1 MTDTSTTTDSET
13 KSATSS
19 PVVDGVLDLRPPVE
33 SVKRELCR
41 LGLAWSSTDPD
52 GTEAWRDYNR
62 GILAS
67 FPPDGSQVTLRDI
80 KTNIAQTLTLTQ
92 LKTVERIDTMTM
104 AGGEAQA

>member
-1 MTDTSTTTDSET
+1 MTDESTTAATEPQ
-13 KSATSS
+13 SAASR

-52 GTEAWRDYNR
+52 GTEAWRDYAR

-67 FPPDGSQVTLRDI
+67 FQPDGGQATLRDI
-80 KTNIAQTLTLTQ
+80 KTNIAQSLTLAQ
-92 LKTVERIDTMTM
+92 LKQVKRVDTMT
-104 AGGEAQA
+104 AAD

>member
-1 MTDTSTTTDSET
+1 MTDESTTAASEVQ
-13 KSATSS
+13 SATSS
-19 PVVDGVLDLRPPVE
+19 PVVDVVLDLRPPVE

-52 GTEAWRDYNR
+52 GTEAWRDYAR

-67 FPPDGSQVTLRDI
+67 FPPDGAQVTLRDI

-92 LKTVERIDTMTM
+92 LKTVDRVDTMTL

>member
-1 MTDTSTTTDSET
+1 MSSENTTQTA
-13 KSATSS
+13 SANSS

-52 GTEAWRDYNR
+52 GTEAWRDYER

-67 FPPDGSQVTLRDI
+67 FPPDGAQVTLRDI
-80 KTNIAQTLTLTQ
+80 KTNNAQTLTLTQ
-92 LKTVERIDTMTM
+92 LKTVDRVDTMTL

>member
-1 MTDTSTTTDSET
+1 MSSENTTQTA
-13 KSATSS
+13 ATSDS

-52 GTEAWRDYNR
+52 GTESWRDYAR

-67 FPPDGSQVTLRDI
+67 FPPDGAQVTLRDI
-80 KTNIAQTLTLTQ
+80 KTNIAQTMTLAQ
-92 LKTVERIDTMTM
+92 LKTVKRIDTMTL
-104 AGGEAQA
+104 AGEETQA